1 MSESHEESAL
11 SFEDPEDEG
20 TSRVYTEKVNVT
32 AFDKFRLAKLILI
45 FSAIL
50 YVLAAVAYILIPEK
64 TKEVWE
70 HAKVVL
76 NSIVTLVIGFYFGR
90 KER

>member
-1 MSESHEESAL
+1 MSETNEEFAL

-20 TSRVYTEKVNVT
+20 VSRVYTEKVDVT
-32 AFDKFRLAKLILI
+32 ALDKFRLAKLILI

-50 YVLAAVAYILIPEK
+50 YVLVIVAYIVLPEK
-64 TKEVWE
+64 AKEVWE

-90 KER
+90 KET